1 MDLNATAGL
10 DLVILDTAVL
20 ALERRQND
28 LAVMWDHGEQEGRHA
43 LKDMSV
49 SYLTHFSSF

>member
-1 MDLNATAGL
+1 MDLNAAAGL

-28 LAVMWDHGEQEGRHA
+28 LAVMGYHGEQEGRHA
-43 LKDMSV
+43 LKDGCQSQ
-49 SYLTHFSSF
+49 